1 MRGEFIELSLPNY
14 WHEFE
19 WIPGVGDGQGGLVCC
34 DSWGHKESD
43 MTDLLNWTELKLLYN
58 TTYPLINIFKYKNI

>member
-1 MRGEFIELSLPNY
+1 MSLNGLQ
-14 WHEFE
+14 ES
-19 WIPGVGDGQGGLVCC
+19 IGQGGLVCC